1 MWTTA
6 RITMSF
12 CSLWNAPEPT
22 NGTTTPCGANTTSP
36 AAKYSITSKLAGEG
50 QYRPR
55 YLGIGEEIQLILSLS
70 RQRRSCP
77 KPLSVTIHSQCEPA
91 IPLSQS
97 MTVSLSSQRKRLN
110 RSRVAAWAYNSH
122 GGTTNMQW
130 LSWNS
135 YHITVVCLSE
145 YIALHACAGED

>member
-22 NGTTTPCGANTTSP
+22 PCTTAPSGVNTTSP

-110 RSRVAAWAYNSH
+110 RSRELIIAM
-122 GGTTNMQW
+122 GGTKYAVPFVKF
-130 LSWNS
+130 LS
-135 YHITVVCLSE
+135 YTVVCLSE
-145 YIALHACAGED
+145 YTALHACTGKH